1 MTKESWILQAKKL
14 KEEARKQPEKKWT
27 WSKECSQKL
36 GDIFARRVHLG
47 VQKFGIPGSLLAQ

>member
-1 MTKESWILQAKKL
+1 MTKESWILQEEDTAE
-14 KEEARKQPEKKWT
+14 EEAGKKWT
-27 WSKECSQKL
+27 WSKECSSQKL